1 MVVSSIPAGEN
12 SQLSP
17 LSVITEYFCYCLLT
31 VHFGSTIMALI
42 GRVENEV
49 HCKRAV
55 STCFIHSD
63 TQVSLLT
70 EVFVYYFIA
79 V

>member
-17 LSVITEYFCYCLLT
+17 LSVITEYFFYCLLT
-31 VHFGSTIMALI
+31 VHFGSTIMALT

-55 STCFIHSD
+55 STCFIH